1 MNKINYRT
9 AKKTI
14 QKMSIGQT
22 FKLWVMDYDD
32 PSCYSIKKTT
42 DGYWID
48 DDVYGYHAF
57 KYSNDFFKFLKDLF
71 SNSNTKKGLFSNTKR
86 DLTIGELL

>member
-22 FKLWVMDYDD
+22 FKLWVMDCDD
-32 PSCYSIKKTT
+32 PFCCSIEKTA

-48 DDVYGYHAF
+48 YVECGYHTF
-57 KYSNDFFKFLKDLF
+57 KYSNDFFKFLKGLF
-71 SNSNTKKGLFSNTKR
+71 SDSNTKKGLFSNSKK

>member
-32 PSCYSIKKTT
+32 PFCCSIKK
-42 DGYWID
+42 
-48 DDVYGYHAF
+48 
-57 KYSNDFFKFLKDLF
+57 NC
-71 SNSNTKKGLFSNTKR
+71 
-86 DLTIGELL
+86 